1 MGTFKTDYL
10 LPTVDKFFCSLTIF
24 FCSLTIFFW
33 FPSSVPLLPL
43 TWPNCNEGLFILRLI
58 MILVLLK
65 FSFLSLVP
73 LYFRLCKS
81 HNIATKLKLVGFGN
95 EVLNKQIVLVQ
106 MNPHLISNN
115 LKVLR
120 ASRGRIFYE
129 HSFLCRKGSIEL
141 GLEKLTSGS

>member
-24 FCSLTIFFW
+24 FW
-33 FPSSVPLLPL
+33 FQSSVPLLPL

-106 MNPHLISNN
+106 MN
-115 LKVLR
+115 R
-120 ASRGRIFYE
+120 AQ
-129 HSFLCRKGSIEL
+129 
-141 GLEKLTSGS
+141 